1 MKKILFP
8 ITVCTLMMMSSCGGE
23 HPHENTETTT
33 EATEEICFYNYA
45 EGTAAVRWTA
55 FKTNDKI
62 AVGGQFNTVNVT
74 VGDKSTK
81 ITDILE
87 TIKFNIP
94 TASTNTSN
102 EDRDAK
108 IVASFFGAMDAT
120 DIILG
125 QVKSAEGD
133 NKEGSCTI
141 YLTLNNVEKEVVLN
155 YTVSNDVIKLT
166 GSIDMVDFGAES
178 AVASLNEVCKDLH
191 KGSDG
196 ISKTWSNVDLE
207 IEASLNKDCH

>member
-8 ITVCTLMMMSSCGGE
+8 ITVCTVMMMSSCGEDHNHE
-23 HPHENTETTT
+23 HNEATPET
-33 EATEEICFYNYA
+33 TEEICFYNYA

-74 VGDKSTK
+74 VGEKSTK

-133 NKEGSCTI
+133 NTSGTCTF
-141 YLTLNNVEKEVVLN
+141 YLTLNNVEKEVALN

-166 GSIDMVDFGAES
+166 GSVDMVDFGAES
-178 AVASLNEVCKDLH
+178 AIASLNEVCKDLH

>member
-8 ITVCTLMMMSSCGGE
+8 ITVCAVMMMSSCGGD
-23 HPHENTETTT
+23 HGHDHT
-33 EATEEICFYNYA
+33 EATPETTEEICFYNYA

-133 NKEGSCTI
+133 NKQGICTI
-141 YLTLNNVEKEVVLN
+141 YLTLNNVEKEVILN

-166 GSIDMVDFGAES
+166 GSIDVVDFGAEN

-207 IEASLNKDCH
+207 IEASFNKDCH

>member
-8 ITVCTLMMMSSCGGE
+8 ITVCTVIFMSSCGSD
-23 HPHENTETTT
+23 HTNENTVTTPET
-33 EATEEICFYNYA
+33 TEEICFYNYA
-45 EGTAAVRWTA
+45 NKSVAVRWTA

-62 AVGGQFNTVNVT
+62 AVGGQFNTVNIT
-74 VGDKSTK
+74 VGEKSTK

-87 TIKFNIP
+87 TVKFNIP

-108 IVASFFGAMDAT
+108 IVASFFGAMENT

-133 NKEGSCTI
+133 NTAGKCTF
-141 YLTLNNVEKEVVLN
+141 YLTLNNVEKEVILDYIV
-155 YTVSNDVIKLT
+155 TNDVIKLT
-166 GSIDMVDFGAES
+166 GTIDMVDFGAEN
-178 AVASLNEVCKDLH
+178 AIASLNKVCEALH
-191 KGSDG
+191 VGSDG
-196 ISKTWSNVDLE
+196 ETKTWTNVDLE
-207 IEASLNKDCH
+207 IEASFNKDCH